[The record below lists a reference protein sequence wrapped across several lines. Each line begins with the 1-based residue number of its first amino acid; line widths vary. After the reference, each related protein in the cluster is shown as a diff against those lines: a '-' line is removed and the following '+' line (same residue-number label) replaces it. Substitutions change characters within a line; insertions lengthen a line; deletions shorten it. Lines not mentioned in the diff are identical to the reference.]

1 MDEYEQFGTDKRH
14 QPEKREKHKIVTTNN
29 KHDKEIQDYEKS
41 ENIGILRLILIR
53 HELNNDM

>member
-14 QPEKREKHKIVTTNN
+14 YPEKREKHKTVTTNN

-53 HELNNDM
+53 HE